1 MTAKTYSPT
10 FSPISTILISEA
22 RDGKR
27 PLPTLGVVS
36 SVSNFEIHCTC
47 KDASTAER
55 YKGLRSFDE
64 RIDTVN
70 RRKAT
75 NHLLDL

>member
-1 MTAKTYSPT
+1 MVTCYCPR
-10 FSPISTILISEA
+10 FSPVSTILEIEA
-22 RDGKR
+22 EDGMR

-36 SVSNFEIHCTC
+36 SVSNFEKHRTC
-47 KDASTAER
+47 KDASTAKR
-55 YKGLRSFDE
+55 YKRLRSFDE

-75 NHLLDL
+75 NQLLDL